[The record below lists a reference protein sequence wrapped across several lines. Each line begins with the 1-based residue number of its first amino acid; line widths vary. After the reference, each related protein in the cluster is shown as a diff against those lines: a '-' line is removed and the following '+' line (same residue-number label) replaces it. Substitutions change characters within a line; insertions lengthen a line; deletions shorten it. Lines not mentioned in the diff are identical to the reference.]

1 MKRILVLMSA
11 YNGSKYIKEQVL
23 SIINQKTQNDV
34 TIRIRDDGSVD
45 EISYVKNNIKIVFQE
60 DLREHITN
68 LYIIDFQKKI
78 GKIHYRDIMLDNGL
92 TGVDKLK
99 NALSLLK
106 NNAEKREIEIYIEF
120 LQTNNII

>member
-1 MKRILVLMSA
+1 MAVFFRKRKSTLTKILDDYDSLFETWE
-11 YNGSKYIKEQVL
+11 KE
-23 SIINQKTQNDV
+23 SFH
-34 TIRIRDDGSVD
+34 DGSVD

-68 LYIIDFQKKI
+68 LYMIDFQKQI

-106 NNAEKREIEIYIEF
+106 NNAEKQEIEIYIEF